1 MNNEYSV
8 NEVFGKRLR
17 ALGER
22 VMIARL
28 RRLGLS
34 LCIGCCALV
43 AGAPAAAADLVTR
56 ATDLA
61 DQYGDGLANWRTLA
75 IMHRAMHDAANAVTP
90 TYERWAARTP
100 GEPSASG
107 ASVKSAMAAA
117 AARVLTLLH
126 PARSEQTARALSRAL
141 YYIDDEPARA
151 ASIALGDAIGT
162 AAVERRAND
171 GSSSI
176 RPFVGASG
184 LGVWART
191 PLKFET
197 SNTSSAQP
205 FLFPDRP
212 SYAAPP
218 PPPIDSD
225 LFRRDLEEARRIG
238 ALETKDR
245 SAAQSESAIFWASQS
260 SQRGYM
266 HLAIRLLE
274 EHPRSGG
281 VIEHA
286 RIMSQMASAMADS
299 AILVWLEK
307 ERYAFWR
314 PITAIRAGSAGVTAD
329 PDWLPLIETP
339 PFPEYPSGHAADCFT
354 GSATLRAA
362 FGNDVGVVSYVSMA
376 GKEKELSDLVKG
388 VGQHDQSDDGLWT
401 YERRFPSLE
410 AAATDCALSRL
421 WAGAHFRFSDVE
433 AERVGNLIAAR
444 AAASVPRLDRRAQ
457 RD

>member
-1 MNNEYSV
+1 MS
-8 NEVFGKRLR
+8 GRLR
-17 ALGER
+17 KF
-22 VMIARL
+22 
-28 RRLGLS
+28 GLS
-34 LCIGCCALV
+34 LCIGCCTLV
-43 AGAPAAAADLVTR
+43 FSAPAPAADLVTR

-61 DQYGDGLANWRTLA
+61 DQYGEGLANWRTLA
-75 IMHRAMHDAANAVTP
+75 IMHRAMHDAANAATP
-90 TYERWAARTP
+90 TYERWAAPTAD
-100 GEPSASG
+100 EPAANG
-107 ASVKSAMAAA
+107 ASAQSAMVAA

-126 PARSEQTARALSRAL
+126 PARSEETARALKRAFL
-141 YYIDDEPARA
+141 YIGDEPGRA
-151 ASIALGDAIGT
+151 ASIALGNAIGT

-191 PLKFET
+191 PLGFET

-205 FLFPDRP
+205 YLFPDRP

-218 PPPIDSD
+218 PPPVDSD
-225 LFRRDLEEARRIG
+225 LYRRDLEEARRIG
-238 ALETKDR
+238 AVETKDR
-245 SAAQSESAIFWASQS
+245 TADQGASAIFWAGQS

-274 EHPRSGG
+274 EHPRAGG

-286 RIMSQMASAMADS
+286 RIMSQMATAMADS

-314 PITAIRAGSAGVTAD
+314 PVTAIRAGSAGVAPD
-329 PDWLPLIETP
+329 PNWLPLIDTP

-362 FGNDVGVVSYVSMA
+362 FGSDVGALVYMSLT
-376 GKEKELSDLVKG
+376 GKEKNLSDLSKG

-401 YERRFPSLE
+401 YQRRFPSLE
-410 AAATDCALSRL
+410 AAATDCAESRL
-421 WAGAHFRFSDVE
+421 FAGAHFRFSDVE
-433 AERVGNLIAAR
+433 AKRVGDQIAAR
-444 AAASVPRLDRRAQ
+444 AAESVPRLDRRPR